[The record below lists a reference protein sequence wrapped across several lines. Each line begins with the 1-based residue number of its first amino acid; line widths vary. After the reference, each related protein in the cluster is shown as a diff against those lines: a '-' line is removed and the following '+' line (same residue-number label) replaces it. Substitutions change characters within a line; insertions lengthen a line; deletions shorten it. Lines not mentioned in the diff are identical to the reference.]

1 MNRSTEI
8 KDAVLRLYESVTRG
22 DVSTIERLF
31 SRQSGV
37 LTIGSDPGEWWAD
50 YDTIVGAF
58 KEQFQ
63 ESGTRQI
70 RASELTAFAEGTVGW
85 SADRRTMRL
94 PNGKEITIRE
104 TFIFHKE
111 DAEWKIVQMHASLA
125 VPNAELLGKE
135 LKAK

>member
-1 MNRSTEI
+1 MNPSIEI
-8 KDAVLRLYESVTRG
+8 KDAVLGLYESVTAG
-22 DVSTIERLF
+22 DVGAIERLF

-37 LTIGSDPGEWWAD
+37 LTIGSDPSEWWAD

-58 KEQFQ
+58 KAQFR

-70 RASELTAFAEGTVGW
+70 KAGELTTFAEGTVGW

-94 PNGKEITIRE
+94 PNGKELTIRE

-111 DAEWKIVQMHASLA
+111 DGDWKIVQMHASLA
-125 VPNAELLGKE
+125 VPNTEL
-135 LKAK
+135 